1 MLPVVIS
8 AVRALILTAIL
19 GASFAARAV
28 PTAPAPPTDR
38 AFELLVD
45 ARDAPRRLVH
55 ATLTIPVRPGPVTLV
70 FPRWAIPTDEM
81 PSTVLNNVVGLTITA
96 GGRPLEWQRNPFDL
110 FRIRTNVP
118 TDVSAI
124 TASLDVV
131 APDDRTDLNAAT
143 GTLFIIDWQTVLV
156 YPLGTRA
163 SDARI
168 HARLQ
173 LPKGWSA
180 ASALASRETSNHTI
194 DFEPVSIAELVDS
207 PVQTGASMVSVAVV
221 APGPPVTI
229 DVAADSVGAATVPA
243 IWRERIRR
251 IVAEAGAL
259 FGGYPYRCYRFL
271 LTLADSL
278 GNDGLEHRES
288 ADIRLRMAGLS
299 GEPNRIAYGYLIPHE
314 YVHAWNGKAVVPAG
328 IARSD
333 FETRQDTSLL
343 WVYEGLTRYLNW
355 VLAAR
360 AGVLTAEESR
370 DYVALLAARLATRSG
385 RSWRPLKDTA
395 TSGRIL
401 NPAPEQW
408 ESLRRS
414 TDYYDEGLLIWLEV
428 DATLRRLTAGRR
440 SLDDFCRAFLGAPAV
455 PGARRAYTFD
465 DVVHALESLAP
476 YDWQGLLRRRLDTIG
491 QPPTLAGLEESGW
504 TLGYRSTIGSVQAA
518 RDTVR
523 GMVEERFSVG
533 MLLAEDGTIVD
544 VVRDSPAWR
553 ASLGP
558 GMHVTGVGGNA
569 WSADSFRNAIAT
581 SITSGNV
588 VLEVRNGVVA
598 TRIDIDYSLGAR
610 YPQLIRGLGADRLAD
625 LFRPRTVLPREN

>member
-1 MLPVVIS
+1 MSPVVIS
-8 AVRALILTAIL
+8 AVRALVLTAIL
-19 GASFAARAV
+19 GASFAARAA

-38 AFELLVD
+38 AFDLLVD

-96 GGRPLEWQRNPFDL
+96 GGRPLEWQRNPLDL
-110 FRIRTNVP
+110 FKIQTNVP

-143 GTLFIIDWQTVLV
+143 GRLFIIDWQTVLV

-173 LPKGWSA
+173 LPDGWSA
-180 ASALASRETSNHTI
+180 ASALANRDASEHTI

-207 PVQTGASMVSVAVV
+207 PVQTGASTVSVAVD

-229 DVAADSVGAATVPA
+229 DVAADTAEAATVPA
-243 IWRERIRR
+243 IWHERIQR

-259 FGGYPYRCYRFL
+259 FGGYPYRRFRFL

-288 ADIRLRMAGLS
+288 ADIRLRLAGLS
-299 GEPNRIAYGYLIPHE
+299 AEPNRIAYGYLIPHE

-328 IARSD
+328 VVRSD
-333 FETRQDTSLL
+333 FETPQDTSLL

-355 VLAAR
+355 ELAAR
-360 AGVLTAEESR
+360 AGVLTPAESR
-370 DYVALLAARLATRSG
+370 DYVALLAARLTVRSG
-385 RSWRPLKDTA
+385 RSWRPLQDTA

-440 SLDDFCRAFLGAPAV
+440 SLDDFCRSFFGAPAV
-455 PGARRAYTFD
+455 PSARRVYKFD
-465 DVVHALESLAP
+465 DVVRALESIAP
-476 YDWQGLLRRRLDTIG
+476 YDWQEMLRGRLNTID
-491 QPPTLAGLEESGW
+491 QSPTLAGLEASGW
-504 TLGYRSTIGSVQAA
+504 TLGYGPTIGSVQAA

-533 MLLAEDGTIVD
+533 MLVAEDGAIVD

-553 ASLGP
+553 AGLGP
-558 GMHVTGVGGNA
+558 GMHVTGVGGEA
-569 WSADSFRNAIAT
+569 WSVDAFRNAIAT
-581 SITSGNV
+581 SIT
-588 VLEVRNGVVA
+588 
-598 TRIDIDYSLGAR
+598 
-610 YPQLIRGLGADRLAD
+610 
-625 LFRPRTVLPREN
+625 